1 MDINCTHECIYQDE
15 GKCNLTSSLTLSN
28 SKTNDTDCPYF
39 MKRTDTDKNPK
50 KENEN
55 NAK

>member
-39 MKRTDTDKNPK
+39 MKRTDTTKNQK
-50 KENEN
+50 MNNEN